1 MTGRMRTVLVLLV
14 LVAGRVRGDELE
26 DWDRMMQEPVDK
38 LGWVDPNDMG
48 LHDPRSLSCR
58 ELEARVARCD
68 KELEGCRIEAA
79 TLARE
84 GANTSRAD
92 KKSPDTVFLRRHV
105 THLIS
110 TLGLEPGAA
119 AHLKLEVFLSADQT
133 RTLRNFAALK
143 SSVPAVDVDTILSSF
158 IHSVETF
165 ETSPFVDNLK
175 VRDDKSFYFIYITLH
190 FHLQETLTSLRD
202 PLLVVLMSFALVYLA
217 MIIFR

>member
-1 MTGRMRTVLVLLV
+1 MLVLV
-14 LVAGRVRGDELE
+14 VAGRVLGDELE

-38 LGWVDPNDMG
+38 LSWVDPNDMG

-84 GANTSRAD
+84 GANTSQAD
-92 KKSPDTVFLRRHV
+92 KKTPDTVFLRRHV

-133 RTLRNFAALK
+133 RTLRNFAAPK

-175 VRDDKSFYFIYITLH
+175 VRDNISFHFIYFTLH
-190 FHLQETLTSLRD
+190 VQETLTSLRD

>member
-1 MTGRMRTVLVLLV
+1 MRTLLV
-14 LVAGRVRGDELE
+14 LVLVVAGRVLGDELE

-38 LGWVDPNDMG
+38 LSWVDPNDMG

-84 GANTSRAD
+84 GANTSQAD
-92 KKSPDTVFLRRHV
+92 KKTPDTVFLRRHV

-133 RTLRNFAALK
+133 RTLRNFAAPK

-175 VRDDKSFYFIYITLH
+175 VRDNISFHFIYFTL
-190 FHLQETLTSLRD
+190 HLQETLTSLRD

>member
-1 MTGRMRTVLVLLV
+1 MLVLV
-14 LVAGRVRGDELE
+14 VAGRVLGDELE

-38 LGWVDPNDMG
+38 LSWVDPNDMG

-58 ELEARVARCD
+58 ELEARAARCD

-92 KKSPDTVFLRRHV
+92 KKTPDTVFLRRHV

-133 RTLRNFAALK
+133 RTLRNFAAPK

-175 VRDDKSFYFIYITLH
+175 VRDNISFHFIYFTL
-190 FHLQETLTSLRD
+190 HLQETLTSLRD

>member
-1 MTGRMRTVLVLLV
+1 MLVLV
-14 LVAGRVRGDELE
+14 VAGRVLGDELE

-38 LGWVDPNDMG
+38 LSWVDPNDMG

-84 GANTSRAD
+84 GANTSQAD
-92 KKSPDTVFLRRHV
+92 KKTPDTVFLRRHV

-133 RTLRNFAALK
+133 RTLRNFAAPK

-158 IHSVETF
+158 IHNVETF

-175 VRDDKSFYFIYITLH
+175 VRDNISFHFIYFTL
-190 FHLQETLTSLRD
+190 HLQETLTSLRD

>member
-1 MTGRMRTVLVLLV
+1 MLVLV
-14 LVAGRVRGDELE
+14 VAGRVLGDELE

-38 LGWVDPNDMG
+38 LSWVDPNDMG

-84 GANTSRAD
+84 GANTSQAD
-92 KKSPDTVFLRRHV
+92 KKTPDTVFLRRHV

-133 RTLRNFAALK
+133 RTLRNFAAPK

-175 VRDDKSFYFIYITLH
+175 VRDNISFHFIYFTL
-190 FHLQETLTSLRD
+190 HLQETLTSLRD

>member
-1 MTGRMRTVLVLLV
+1 MRTVLVLLV
-14 LVAGRVRGDELE
+14 LVAGRVVGDELE

-92 KKSPDTVFLRRHV
+92 KRTPDTVFLRRHV

-133 RTLRNFAALK
+133 RALRNFAAPK

-175 VRDDKSFYFIYITLH
+175 VRDDKSFYFIYITSHFH
-190 FHLQETLTSLRD
+190 FHL
-202 PLLVVLMSFALVYLA
+202 
-217 MIIFR
+217 

>member
-1 MTGRMRTVLVLLV
+1 MLVLV
-14 LVAGRVRGDELE
+14 VAGRVLGDELE

-38 LGWVDPNDMG
+38 LSWVDPNDMG

-84 GANTSRAD
+84 GANTSQAD
-92 KKSPDTVFLRRHV
+92 KKTPDTVFLRRHV

-133 RTLRNFAALK
+133 RTLRNFAAPK

-158 IHSVETF
+158 IHNVETF
-165 ETSPFVDNLK
+165 ETSLFVDNLK
-175 VRDDKSFYFIYITLH
+175 VRDNISFHFIYFTL
-190 FHLQETLTSLRD
+190 HLQETLTSLRD